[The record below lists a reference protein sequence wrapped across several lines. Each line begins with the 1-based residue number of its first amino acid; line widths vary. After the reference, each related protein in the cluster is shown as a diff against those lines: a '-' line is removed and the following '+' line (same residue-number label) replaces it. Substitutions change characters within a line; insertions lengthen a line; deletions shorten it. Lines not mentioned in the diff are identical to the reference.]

1 MSTISTKF
9 PITNPDDSSFFLAP
23 ESHLQRQYE
32 ALRAFFVDRLPS
44 ADVARRFGYT
54 PGSFR
59 VLCHQF
65 RHDPDFRARFFSR
78 LPQGP
83 APAPVRDPLRDLVVA
98 MRKRNLS
105 VYDIQR
111 ELAGA
116 GHTVSINTLT
126 LLLREEGFARL
137 PRRLDEERP
146 RTLRPE
152 PAAVADV
159 RAMDLS
165 PRSFRTR
172 AGGLFLFVPVMQDI
186 RLGEVVRQAGLPG
199 SAMIPAE
206 QAVRSL
212 LALKLLG
219 TERKSHV
226 MDLVCDQGIALFAGL
241 NVVPKRSYLA
251 AYSSR
256 VDHRMCLR
264 LLEAWLNEVHRA
276 GLPRGSSFDLDFHTV
291 PANTQEEPLEKHYI
305 SRRSRSQQGV
315 LTFLARDAGHR
326 VLCYAHAGIPKADQA
341 DEILRFVEFWH
352 KQTGKDPAELVF
364 DSQLTTYANL
374 DWLNRREI
382 HFLTLRRRSRRM
394 LGEIFSRPASA
405 WRRITL
411 PSLTRTFRTP
421 RVLDETIRLK
431 DYDGPLRQ
439 ITIIDLG
446 HEEPTILLTN
456 NLKSGCP
463 TLVTRYAQRML
474 IENGI
479 SEAIQFFH
487 LDALSSMV
495 GLKIDFDLQITLMAS
510 SLYRLLGARIG
521 REYGKA
527 QAKTIFSKLLEV
539 SATVQIGEDEV
550 VVSLDKRAHNPYLV
564 ASGLTDQ
571 PVPMP
576 WFGNR
581 RLSIQFS

>member
-1 MSTISTKF
+1 MTAISTKSGL
-9 PITNPDDSSFFLAP
+9 TASRDSSFFLAP
-23 ESHLQRQYE
+23 ESSLQRQYE
-32 ALRAFFVDRLPS
+32 ALRAFFVEQLPS
-44 ADVARRFGYT
+44 VEVARRFSYT

-59 VLCHQF
+59 VLCHRF

-78 LPQGP
+78 VPQEP
-83 APAPVRDPLRDLVVA
+83 ALAPVRDPLRDLVVA

-126 LLLREEGFARL
+126 LLLRKEGFARL

-146 RTLRPE
+146 QALRPE
-152 PAAVADV
+152 PAAIADV
-159 RAMDLS
+159 RTLS
-165 PRSFRTR
+165 LASRSFRTR
-172 AGGLFLFVPVMQDI
+172 AGGLFLFLPVMQDI

-241 NVVPKRSYLA
+241 NAVPKRSYLA

-264 LLEAWLNEVHRA
+264 LLEAWLDEVHRA

-315 LTFLARDAGHR
+315 LTFLARDASHR

-341 DEILRFVEFWH
+341 DEVLRFVEFWH
-352 KQTGKDPAELVF
+352 KQTGENPAELVF

-374 DWLNRREI
+374 GWLNRRDI

-394 LGEIFSRPASA
+394 LGQIFSRPASA

-411 PSLTRTFRTP
+411 PALTRTFRTP

-456 NLKSGCP
+456 NFKSGCP

-510 SLYRLLGARIG
+510 SLYRLLAARIG

-539 SATVQIGEDEV
+539 SATIQINEDEMI
-550 VVSLDKRAHNPYLV
+550 VSLDKRAHNPYLV
-564 ASGLTDQ
+564 ASRLTDQ

-576 WFGNR
+576 WLGDR
-581 RLSIQFS
+581 RLLIRFA

>member
-1 MSTISTKF
+1 MSPISTDHHLTT
-9 PITNPDDSSFFLAP
+9 PHDSDFFLAP
-23 ESHLQRQYE
+23 QSALQRQYE
-32 ALRAFFVDRLPS
+32 ALRAYFVERLAS
-44 ADVARRFGYT
+44 AEVARRFGYT

-59 VLCHQF
+59 VLSHQF
-65 RHDPDFRARFFSR
+65 RHDPDFRARFFS
-78 LPQGP
+78 PTPEGP

-116 GHTVSINTLT
+116 GQSVSITTLT

-137 PRRLDEERP
+137 PRRLDDERP
-146 RTLRPE
+146 QTLRPE

-159 RAMDLS
+159 RTLS
-165 PRSFRTR
+165 WDPRSFRTR
-172 AGGLFLFVPVMQDI
+172 AGGLFLFLPVMRDI
-186 RLGEVVRQAGLPG
+186 RLAEVVRQAALPG
-199 SAMIPAE
+199 SALIPAE

-219 TERKSHV
+219 KQRKSHI
-226 MDLVCDQGIALFAGL
+226 MDLVCDEGIALFAGL
-241 NVVPKRSYLA
+241 NAVPKRSYLA

-256 VDHRMCLR
+256 VDHRLCLR
-264 LLEAWLNEVHRA
+264 LMEAWLTEVHRA

-291 PANTQEEPLEKHYI
+291 PANTQAEPLEKHYV
-305 SRRSRSQQGV
+305 SRRSRSQQGI
-315 LTFLARDAGHR
+315 LTFLARDADHR
-326 VLCYAHAGIPKADQA
+326 VLCYAHAGIPKAEQP

-352 KQTGKDPAELVF
+352 QQTGQDPAELVF
-364 DSQLTTYANL
+364 DSQLTTYAK
-374 DWLNRREI
+374 LNQLNQRGIR
-382 HFLTLRRRSRRM
+382 FLTLRRRSRPM
-394 LGEIFSRPASA
+394 LGRIFSYPASA

-421 RVLDETIRLK
+421 RVLDERIVLK

-446 HEEPTILLTN
+446 HEEPTLLLTN
-456 NLKSGCP
+456 DFRSGCP

-510 SLYRLLGARIG
+510 SLYRLLADRIG
-521 REYGKA
+521 REYSKA
-527 QAKTIFSKLLEV
+527 QVKTIFSNLLEV
-539 SATVQIGEDEV
+539 SATVQIQEDGV
-550 VVSLDKRAHNPYLV
+550 IVTLDKRAHNPYLV
-564 ASGLTDQ
+564 ASQLTDQ
-571 PVPMP
+571 PISMP

-581 RLSIQFS
+581 QLSIRLG

>member
-1 MSTISTKF
+1 MSAISTK
-9 PITNPDDSSFFLAP
+9 PAITGPGDSSFFLAP

-32 ALRAFFVDRLPS
+32 ALRAFFVDRHPS

-65 RHDPDFRARFFSR
+65 RHDPEFRARFFSR
-78 LPQGP
+78 VAQGP
-83 APAPVRDPLRDLVVA
+83 ARAPVRDPLRDLVVA

-126 LLLREEGFARL
+126 LLLRQEGFARL

-146 RTLRPE
+146 QALRPD
-152 PAAVADV
+152 PAAVADIH
-159 RAMDLS
+159 ALDLA

-172 AGGLFLFVPVMQDI
+172 AGGLFLFLPVMQDI

-241 NVVPKRSYLA
+241 NAVPKRSYLA

-341 DEILRFVEFWH
+341 DEVLRFVEFWH

-374 DWLNRREI
+374 NWLNRRKI

-421 RVLDETIRLK
+421 RVLDEMIRLK

-456 NLKSGCP
+456 NLKGGCP

-495 GLKIDFDLQITLMAS
+495 GLKIDFDLQVTLMAS
-510 SLYRLLGARIG
+510 SLYRLLGTRIG
-521 REYGKA
+521 QEYGKA

-539 SATVQIGEDEV
+539 SATVQIGGDEV
-550 VVSLDKRAHNPYLV
+550 IVRLDKRAHNPYLV
-564 ASGLTDQ
+564 ASRLTDQ
-571 PVPMP
+571 PVSMP